1 MVLVA
6 KSIKNRVKRYI
17 CYCQLSKF
25 NKIENRDCEKDI
37 LIFPA
42 WLKHQAF
49 PFVEN
54 NQTRITAAGNVA
66 IMNK

>member
-1 MVLVA
+1 MNWSVDDMQ
-6 KSIKNRVKRYI
+6 VKP
-17 CYCQLSKF
+17 
-25 NKIENRDCEKDI
+25 EEKDI
-37 LIFPA
+37 IIFPA

-54 NQTRITAAGNVA
+54 KQTRITAAGNVA